1 MRSGELGSAGSI
13 LPVES
18 TVSGLDASTSDVE
31 RQFLQITKQ
40 ISADITL
47 SAQQALSDTGTVG
60 RASYRLA
67 RGLTAEVSAG
77 TVNGLALI
85 YRWFSRDE

>member
-1 MRSGELGSAGSI
+1 MRSGDLGSAGSI

-18 TVSGLDASTSDVE
+18 VVKSLNSGTSNEE
-31 RQFLQITKQ
+31 RKFIAITKALT
-40 ISADITL
+40 ADISVSL
-47 SAQQALSDTGTVG
+47 EQAMADTGTVG

-85 YRWFSRDE
+85 YRWFSKD